1 MITQL
6 NATYVPLEDRVLFK
20 FNTSDSSEFRLWL
33 TRNMVREIMSVCTV
47 AAVKAQELQHP
58 VAQAQSIAEFKQQ
71 AVEQA
76 TAFTEY
82 KPADTCPLGET
93 PVLVNRL
100 QMRIEGV
107 QYVLV
112 LGLVI
117 GKDLTM
123 RMNEDLLAK
132 TRLLLN
138 TIQEKAQWGLVVNSA
153 AALTM
158 EPAGVDAALPSVAPL
173 KILH

>member
-20 FNTSDSSEFRLWL
+20 FNTADASEFRLWL
-33 TRNMVREIMSVCTV
+33 TRNMVLQIMSVCSI
-47 AAVKAQELQHP
+47 AAVKVEELAHP

-76 TAFTEY
+76 TTFTEY
-82 KPADTCPLGET
+82 KPASVCPLGEE

-100 QMRIEGV
+100 HMRIEGK

-117 GKDLTM
+117 GKDLTL
-123 RMNEDLLAK
+123 RLNEDLLAK
-132 TRLLLN
+132 MRLLLN
-138 TIQEKAQWGLVVNSA
+138 TIQEKAQWGLVVNQQLSLA
-153 AALTM
+153 T
-158 EPAGVDAALPSVAPL
+158 DAIAPDDALPASAL
-173 KILH
+173 AKMLH

>member
-20 FNTSDSSEFRLWL
+20 FNTSDSNEFRLWL
-33 TRNMVREIMSVCTV
+33 TRNMVREIMSVCSV

-76 TAFTEY
+76 TTFTEY
-82 KPADTCPLGET
+82 KPADTCPLGEA
-93 PVLVNRL
+93 PVLVSRL
-100 QMRIEGV
+100 QMRIEGP

-117 GKDLTM
+117 GKDLTL

-138 TIQEKAQWGLVVNSA
+138 TIQEKAQWGVVLNA
-153 AALTM
+153 QPALTA
-158 EPAGVDAALPSVAPL
+158 EPAGKEAALPNATPTKL
-173 KILH
+173 LH

>member
-20 FNTSDSSEFRLWL
+20 FNTADSNEFRLWL
-33 TRNMVREIMSVCTV
+33 TRNMVREIMSVCSV

-76 TAFTEY
+76 TTTSEY
-82 KPADTCPLGET
+82 KPAGNCPLGES
-93 PVLVNRL
+93 PVLVSRL
-100 QMRIEGV
+100 HMRIEGA

-117 GKDLTM
+117 GKDLTL
-123 RMNEDLLAK
+123 RMNDDLLAK
-132 TRLLLN
+132 TRFLLN
-138 TIQEKAQWGLVVNSA
+138 TIQEKAQWAVVLKTLPPLSAELAAADDAMPNSA
-153 AALTM
+153 TIKL
-158 EPAGVDAALPSVAPL
+158 
-173 KILH
+173 LH